1 MELTVTKITQ
11 STNGDF
17 TAVLSG
23 EGGVT
28 GSLLLPVPPP
38 EKEVLLYEVGQKFTL
53 TAGPKPVKQPTVVAN
68 PAPVSKPPAPPAP
81 VVEEKH

>member
-23 EGGVT
+23 EDGVT

-53 TAGPKPVKQPTVVAN
+53 TAGPKPVKQPTVVTNLAG
-68 PAPVSKPPAPPAP
+68 KPPAPPAP